1 VISAIRP
8 HPPELLPPQSGGVKP
23 SQAGTPFAQNLRE
36 ALSGSPLRFSAH
48 AQERLAE
55 RGIELGA
62 ADVKRIAASTD
73 AAAAKGARQSVVLL
87 DRLALVVGVPSRTVV
102 TVIEPDASSHS
113 VFTNIDSVVV
123 AGESCDECRA

>member
-1 VISAIRP
+1 MITAIRP
-8 HPPELLPPQSGGVKP
+8 HPPELLPPQSMGAALRTGET
-23 SQAGTPFAQNLRE
+23 SFAQNLRQ
-36 ALSGSPLRFSAH
+36 ALSGSALRFSAH

-55 RGIELGA
+55 RGITLGA
-62 ADVKRIAASTD
+62 GDVQRIASSTD

-102 TVIEPDASSHS
+102 TVLEPDPASHA

-123 AGESCDECRA
+123 AGASCDDCGS